1 MNKKIIK
8 FSCLN
13 NQLLLAVI
21 ACLAA
26 ASLFFSGFQFA
37 AENILDKYFEQSKYL
52 SKQTDKTAAEFQ
64 DFVTSNSLSTTDSTQ
79 MAEWV
84 KEQRI
89 VIIYISVDNKK
100 IFDSTSYSTPYNGYY
115 SYAEIS
121 DWFTTY
127 KITFSDT
134 TAKVHLFG
142 FFDYQAYTYADYG
155 GILLSCFLFIA
166 LLTFLIHHKLSY
178 INQLKYEIQILEG
191 GNLEYAIT
199 VRGKDE
205 LASLANSLNTM
216 RLSFIEQIEAE
227 KNAQLANKELVT
239 ALSHDLRTPLTTL
252 MGYLEIVKEKHW
264 TTDEQR
270 NQYLDKCI
278 VTCNQIKQMS
288 NRLFEYFLI
297 YNLDNTSQDITL
309 EDFDGL
315 EIFMQL
321 ISEKTVLLEEKGFH
335 FLIETPL
342 ESFGVKIQTNYFC
355 RIFDNIFS
363 NIEKYASIETPISIS
378 IRTENDHCIMT
389 FNNAIKKNPFNIE
402 GTKIGLKSTCRLM
415 EQQEGSCYYIDDKE
429 FFLLILSLPCFP
441 IE

>member
-1 MNKKIIK
+1 
-8 FSCLN
+8 
-13 NQLLLAVI
+13 
-21 ACLAA
+21 
-26 ASLFFSGFQFA
+26 
-37 AENILDKYFEQSKYL
+37 
-52 SKQTDKTAAEFQ
+52 
-64 DFVTSNSLSTTDSTQ
+64 

-100 IFDSTSYSTPYNGYY
+100 VFDSTGYSTPYDGYY
-115 SYAEIS
+115 SYDDIS

-134 TAKVHLFG
+134 VAKVHLFG
-142 FFDYQAYTYADYG
+142 FFDYEAYTYLYYT

-166 LLTFLIHHKLSY
+166 LLTYLIHYKLSY

-288 NRLFEYFLI
+288 DRLFEYFLI
-297 YNLDNTSQDITL
+297 YNLDHRSQDIAL

-321 ISEKTVLLEEKGFH
+321 ILEKTILLEEKGFE
-335 FLIETPL
+335 FLIETPPQ
-342 ESFGVKIQTNYFC
+342 SFGVKIETNYFC

-363 NIEKYASIETPISIS
+363 NIEKYANTETPISIS
-378 IRTENDHCIMT
+378 IRTENDNCIMT
-389 FNNAIKKNPFNIE
+389 FNNAIKKNLFNIE
-402 GTKIGLKSTCRLM
+402 STKIGLKSTCRLM

-429 FFLLILSLPCFP
+429 FFLLILSLPCYPF
-441 IE
+441 E